1 MNVTVL
7 FFGMLAEVTQ
17 TSVLELNTNSN
28 RINDIKNEVL
38 SLFPALKKMS
48 FKIAVN
54 EKIIEEDFSLES
66 FSKIAFLPPFAGG

>member
-17 TSVLELNTNSN
+17 TSVLELNTNSMHLT
-28 RINDIKNEVL
+28 DFQNEVL
-38 SLFPALKKMS
+38 NLFPDLKKMS

-54 EKIIEEDFSLES
+54 EKIVEEDVPLTA